1 MIVQKNEKTNQLF
14 LNLPKQL
21 CKSMQIDKG
30 TNIRLMVKGEMEITM
45 IINGED
51 VNGEVEKEVSE
62 VDKGTQ
68 KDIKETK
75 KV

>member
-68 KDIKETK
+68 KDTKETK